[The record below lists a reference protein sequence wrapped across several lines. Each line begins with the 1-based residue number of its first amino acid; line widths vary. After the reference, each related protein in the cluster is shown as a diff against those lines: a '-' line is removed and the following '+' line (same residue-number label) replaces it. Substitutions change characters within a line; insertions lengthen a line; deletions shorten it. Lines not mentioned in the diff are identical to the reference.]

1 MSKIY
6 DLVIIGG
13 GPAGL
18 AAAVYAGR
26 SERDTLLLEKS
37 GYGGRAKDTIE
48 IRNYPGT
55 ISDSGQGL
63 MEKFHEHASKFPSVE
78 FRHSTVTGIRKEKD
92 VFIIDTKRKGGFMAQ
107 SVILALGTRP
117 RELGIPGEKEFVGH
131 GVAYCATCDAE
142 FFKGKNV
149 YVLGAGDQAVEEAD
163 YLTKF
168 AQKVTIIVLHEK
180 GHLDCNEVS
189 AERAYRNP
197 KIDFVWSSTV
207 QEVKGS
213 DHVESLV
220 LKNVDTNEVSE
231 VQADGLFFFVGMVP
245 QTDMVKDL
253 VTCDRNGYI
262 QVNTKMETSLPGL
275 YAVGDCIQ
283 TYLRQIVTS
292 AADGAVAATAS
303 ERYVK
308 EQEQINEILG
318 PDSGAVVFLFYN
330 PYQSEEIACVSE
342 LEKKLGGYWKIY
354 RQDISRQDL
363 LYRKLNLNQTVTAA
377 FYKKGKLLE
386 IKRAEEL

>member
-1 MSKIY
+1 MSEIY
-6 DLVIIGG
+6 DLIIIGG
-13 GPAGL
+13 GPAGM
-18 AAAVYAGR
+18 AAAIYAGR
-26 SERDTLLLEKS
+26 SERKTLLLEKS
-37 GYGGRAKDTIE
+37 GYGGRAKDTLE

-55 ISDSGQGL
+55 LSDSGQGL
-63 MEKFHEHASKFPSVE
+63 MEKFHAHAENFPSVK
-78 FRHSTVTGIRKEKD
+78 FKHSTVTGIRKED
-92 VFIIDTKRKGGFMAQ
+92 DLFIIETKRKGGLMAR

-142 FFKGKNV
+142 FFKGKNI

-168 AQKVTIIVLHEK
+168 AEKVTIIVLHEK
-180 GHLDCNEVS
+180 GHLDCNEIS
-189 AERAYRNP
+189 AERAYKNP
-197 KIDFVWSSTV
+197 KIDFVWSTTV

-220 LKNVDTNEVSE
+220 LKNVVTNEVNE
-231 VQADGLFFFVGMVP
+231 VPADGLFFFVGMVP
-245 QTDMVKDL
+245 QTDLVKDL
-253 VTCDRNGYI
+253 VTCDRSGYI
-262 QVNTKMETSLPGL
+262 QVNGKMETSLPGM

-283 TYLRQIVTS
+283 TFLRQIVTS

-308 EQEQINEILG
+308 EQEQLSEILG
-318 PDSGAVVFLFYN
+318 PDSGAVAFVFYN
-330 PYQSEEIACVSE
+330 PYQSAEIECVSG
-342 LEKKLGGYWKIY
+342 LEKKLGGQWKVY

-363 LYRKLNLNQTVTAA
+363 LYRKLNLDRTVCAA
-377 FYKKGKLLE
+377 FYKDGKLLE
-386 IKRAEEL
+386 IKSAEDI